1 MQRTVIHYDGIEY
14 IVARDFSEVRAD
26 VDAILA
32 TGTPG
37 WLRVNQGRGE
47 LRTADLLVAPGVAI
61 GLVDAN
67 DPEGIE
73 V

>member
-1 MQRTVIHYDGIEY
+1 MQRTIIHYDGVEY
-14 IVARDFSEVRAD
+14 IVAGDFATVRAD

-32 TGTPG
+32 SGAPG

-47 LRTADLLVAPGVAI
+47 LRTADLLVSPGVTI

-67 DPEGIE
+67 DPEGID